1 MEFWR
6 KVWQLNSLQW
16 RCFAGSLVILPLID
30 ISLRLAGYR
39 RTRSMLATLGKS
51 KSVLK
56 PDADVDQVAEQ
67 MARVVSIVG
76 RRSPWSTTCL
86 RQALMLW
93 FLLTRRGIGCE
104 LRVGVESSLTSGF
117 AAHAWVELHGRVL
130 IGGEHA
136 QTRYVALV

>member
-1 MEFWR
+1 
-6 KVWQLNSLQW
+6 
-16 RCFAGSLVILPLID
+16 
-30 ISLRLAGYR
+30 
-39 RTRSMLATLGKS
+39 MLATLVNSKPVDKS
-51 KSVLK
+51 
-56 PDADVDQVAEQ
+56 DVDISQVAEQ

-76 RRSPWSTTCL
+76 RRSPWTTTCL

-117 AAHAWVELHGRVL
+117 AAHAWVEHHGRVL

-136 QTRYVALV
+136 QARYVVLV